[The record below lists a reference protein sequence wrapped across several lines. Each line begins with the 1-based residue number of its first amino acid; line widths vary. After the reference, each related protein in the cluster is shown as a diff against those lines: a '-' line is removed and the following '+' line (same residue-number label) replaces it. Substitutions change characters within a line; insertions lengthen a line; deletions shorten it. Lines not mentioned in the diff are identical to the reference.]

1 MPRALRQQVL
11 DRSVPVIAGATV
23 IGFAMGSSSVPSI
36 TSVGHSL
43 RWALLGLLLVS
54 AAAWGGWSL
63 AASRSAASAAAA
75 LFGLALLST
84 AWSVEPR
91 TTFERAVSLGVFFS
105 VCVLVAA
112 AVRGRAG
119 RAVAVLQGLLAG
131 AAAVGV
137 GGLLLLAVDHHR
149 AVQAATYQ
157 APARFTGLGQD
168 PNTIALLF
176 AVTVPLAVW
185 DLLRGRR
192 RLLAAATLALLA
204 GTIIASGSHGALVA
218 GGVGAFVVIVAA
230 LGTSRAALVGA
241 VVVALCIAV
250 GAGIQEIPKP
260 SSAAVASSSPPTQ
273 STGPKPKRG
282 YLNAE
287 AVYPLDADIGQPLP
301 GGGQPPVRRDLF
313 GSSGRLDAWRGAVHE
328 AARRPVLGHGFG
340 TEQAVFVDRFY
351 RFVGSLP
358 ENSYI
363 GIALQLGIAGLVLLA
378 LLITVLS
385 RAGIRALRGPHR
397 DVAAAG
403 LGVLAAGLV
412 IALVQS
418 YLYSVGNIATAAL
431 WIPAF
436 LLTALDVRA

>member
-1 MPRALRQQVL
+1 
-11 DRSVPVIAGATV
+11 
-23 IGFAMGSSSVPSI
+23 MGSSSSPSV
-36 TSVGHSL
+36 THVGHSL

-54 AAAWGGWSL
+54 AAAWGRSL
-63 AASRSAASAAAA
+63 LAVPRSAAAA
-75 LFGLALLST
+75 AAALTALALLST

-91 TTFERAVSLGVFFS
+91 TTFDRAVSLGILFG
-105 VCVLVAA
+105 VCVCVAA
-112 AVRGRAG
+112 AVRGRTE

-131 AAAVGV
+131 AAVVGV
-137 GGLLLLAVDHHR
+137 AGLVLVAVDHRR
-149 AVQAATYQ
+149 AVQAATYE
-157 APARFTGLGQD
+157 APARFNGLGQD
-168 PNTIALLF
+168 PNTVALLF

-185 DLLRGRR
+185 LLLYGRR

-204 GTIIASGSHGALVA
+204 GTIVASGSHGALVA
-218 GGVGAFVVIVAA
+218 GGIGA
-230 LGTSRAALVGA
+230 L
-241 VVVALCIAV
+241 VVVAAGLGRTRGALVAAVLVAVCVVV
-250 GAGIQEIPKP
+250 GAGIQAIPKP
-260 SSAAVASSSPPTQ
+260 SASAAASSTPAHPAGPT
-273 STGPKPKRG
+273 PKHG

-287 AVYPLDADIGQPLP
+287 AVYPLAADVGQPLP
-301 GGGQPPVRRDLF
+301 GGGQPTVRRGFF
-313 GSSGRLDAWRGAVHE
+313 GSSGRLDAWGGALHE
-328 AARRPVLGHGFG
+328 AARRPVVGHGFG

-363 GIALQLGIAGLVLLA
+363 GLALQLGIAGLVLLA
-378 LLITVLS
+378 LLVMVLG
-385 RAGIRALRGPHR
+385 RAGIRALRGAHR

-436 LLTALDVRA
+436 LLPAVNIDG